1 MKYRYQKRNM
11 SHIPE
16 SRNLLKASDEK
27 LISEPDESLLVIYK
41 IKYPIQNVYST
52 FLTLEPWDFLLPR
65 TAKCGHFDPTYFY
78 ELNDF

>member
-41 IKYPIQNVYST
+41 IKYPIQNVYS
-52 FLTLEPWDFLLPR
+52 FFKPCIITLHLIYD
-65 TAKCGHFDPTYFY
+65 Y
-78 ELNDF
+78 EKSFV